1 MSAARSERPEPLEPV
16 FRRDGDWFVPTV
28 HARGPWDPGAQHG
41 GAPAALLAEAVREP
55 GMHVARLTYD
65 LVGPV
70 PVDGPLRI
78 ETRLVR
84 PGARLQ
90 VVEADLLR
98 EDGAPVVR
106 LRAMRLRRGEVAGV
120 SEEADAVPG
129 GGPDAGEPSDFPLE
143 AADAQG
149 FHRTAMEIRFGGGT
163 SFGRGPGLTWFRFAR
178 PLVDADE
185 PSPLALVAAA
195 ADFGN
200 GVSRV
205 LDFDRH
211 LFVNTDL
218 TIHLRREPV
227 GEWVM
232 LDART
237 RVEPHGVGLAAS
249 TVYDERGA
257 IGLSAQSL
265 YVAER

>member
-1 MSAARSERPEPLEPV
+1 VPDPELEPI
-16 FRRDGDWFVPTV
+16 FRREGDRFVPSE

-65 LVGPV
+65 FVGPV
-70 PVDGPLRI
+70 PVDRPLAI

-84 PGARLQ
+84 PGGRLQ
-90 VVEADLLR
+90 LVEADLLLD
-98 EDGAPVVR
+98 DGAPVVR
-106 LRAMRLRRGEVAGV
+106 LRAVRLRRGDVGGLP
-120 SEEADAVPG
+120 ADPDDGPPG
-129 GGPDAGEPSDFPLE
+129 GGPRNAEPSDFPVE
-143 AADAQG
+143 APDAAG
-149 FHRTAMEIRFGGGT
+149 FHRTAMDIRFAGGT
-163 SFGRGPGLTWFRFAR
+163 TYGRGPAQTWFRFAR
-178 PLVDADE
+178 PLVGADD

-200 GVSRV
+200 GVSRI

-218 TIHLRREPV
+218 TIHLRREPE
-227 GEWVM
+227 GAWVM

-237 RVEPHGVGLAAS
+237 RVERHGVGLAVS
-249 TVYDERGA
+249 TLYDERGA